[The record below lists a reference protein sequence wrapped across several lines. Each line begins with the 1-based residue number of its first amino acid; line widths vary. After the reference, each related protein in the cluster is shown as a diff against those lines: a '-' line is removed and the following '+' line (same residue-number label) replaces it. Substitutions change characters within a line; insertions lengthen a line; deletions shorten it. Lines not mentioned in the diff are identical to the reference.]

1 MNQLA
6 GIDTAIWYMDS
17 KSQPLHISALL
28 KVKPYPKGDLN
39 SQSILEHIRVA
50 VSTSEMLHLAVVD
63 SPIPLAMPYWSKVKV
78 LDFDQHVFVH
88 DLRSSDDARSSLD
101 TAFRLRSMIG
111 EILAE
116 PLRRDIP
123 PWEIHVF
130 DLGDEIQV
138 LSKIH
143 HALLDGAGGFS
154 LLSSLMDQQGS
165 DTLAIQS
172 FTGESKEI
180 ASNSGSKPNLLRAL
194 LDLPQEA
201 VTRLES
207 ASAFQDTLSQ
217 LVTTVAQGKEGSLPE
232 VLNFG
237 APKLPFSGALRS
249 TRDAYAFS
257 VETSRL
263 RKVARYSQSTLNDV
277 VLAVT
282 SLALER
288 YLKEIYA
295 FELTSSPVVLMPI
308 STRRGGNILAHNQV
322 AGQLV
327 ALPYGTESLS
337 ETLLAVKEEAW
348 RAKRLH
354 SRFGPKILE
363 SFASSIA
370 SPLLSPFMR
379 LIGDAKIFDRLDPV
393 FNLIVSNISGTTDEL
408 YIEGNLVESVIP
420 FGPLAEGAPLNITFV
435 SYLDLTHFGVA
446 SCPDLVKYPDR
457 LGEIFCEVLDK
468 FHDEHL
474 GRSD

>member
-1 MNQLA
+1 MSQLA
-6 GIDTAIWYMDS
+6 GIDTAIWYLDS
-17 KSQPLHISALL
+17 KNQPLHISALV
-28 KVKPYPKGDLN
+28 KVAPYPKGDLDG
-39 SQSILEHIRVA
+39 QSILEHLRLA
-50 VSTSEMLHLAVVD
+50 ASSSAMLHLTVVD
-63 SPIPLAMPYWSKVKV
+63 SPIPLSMPYWSKVGE
-78 LDFDQHVFVH
+78 LDFDQHLFIY
-88 DLRSSDDARSSLD
+88 DLRSLGGSSQI
-101 TAFRLRSMIG
+101 RSMIG

-130 DLGDEIQV
+130 DLGDEVQI

-143 HALLDGAGGFS
+143 HALLDGAGGLS
-154 LLSSLMDQQGS
+154 LLFSFMDQEGS
-165 DTLAIQS
+165 ETLSLQS
-172 FTGESKEI
+172 FNGRNKDTTSE
-180 ASNSGSKPNLLRAL
+180 SGSKPNLLRAL

-201 VTRLES
+201 VARLES

-217 LVTTVAQGKEGSLPE
+217 LVAAVAGGKEGSLPE

-263 RKVARYSQSTLNDV
+263 RKVARYSQATLNDV

-288 YLKEIYA
+288 YLESVYAYEIV
-295 FELTSSPVVLMPI
+295 SSPVVLMPI
-308 STRRGGNILAHNQV
+308 STRRGGNISAHNQV

-327 ALPYGTESLS
+327 ALPYGKESLS
-337 ETLLAVKEEAW
+337 ETILAVKEEAG

-354 SRFGPKILE
+354 SRFGPKMLE

-379 LIGDAKIFDRLDPV
+379 VVGEARVFDRLDPV
-393 FNLIVSNISGTTDEL
+393 FNLIVSNVSGTTDEL
-408 YIEGNLVESVIP
+408 YLEGNLVESVVP
-420 FGPLAEGAPLNITFV
+420 FGPLAEGAPLNITFL
-435 SYLDLTHFGVA
+435 SYLDLTHFGVT
-446 SCPDLVKYPDR
+446 SCPDLVKDPDL
-457 LGEIFCEVLDK
+457 LGEMFCEVLGN
-468 FHDEHL
+468 FHDEYL
-474 GRSD
+474 GKSD